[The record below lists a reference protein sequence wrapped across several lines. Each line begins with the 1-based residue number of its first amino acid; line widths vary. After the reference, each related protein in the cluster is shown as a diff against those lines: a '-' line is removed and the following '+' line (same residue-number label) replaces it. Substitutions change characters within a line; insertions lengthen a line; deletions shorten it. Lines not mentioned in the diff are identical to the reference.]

1 MRDTTHDIMAIA
13 QVIQIWGLARDQGRW
28 QQLGDTFTPD
38 GCIHV
43 TWFHGAFADFVAASR
58 RMYQPASPRPKHVI
72 GLPVV
77 SVVGD
82 RAVAETN
89 IQILSRFQT
98 GQLAIDN
105 TSYARFLDRLMRGP
119 KGWRIC
125 DRVAIYEKDRLDPV
139 QPDPAFDRFMAETD
153 FSAFPEPYRYLGHR
167 LESSGRALVDGI
179 LCDGTAQAMAA
190 IEAAHDWVQ
199 QG

>member
-1 MRDTTHDIMAIA
+1 MAIA
-13 QVIQIWGLARDQGRW
+13 QVIQIWGLAREQGRW
-28 QQLGDTFTPD
+28 QQLSDTFTPD
-38 GCIHV
+38 GRIHV

-58 RMYQPASPRPKHVI
+58 RVYQPTAPRPKHVI

-77 SVVGD
+77 SVVDD
-82 RAVAETN
+82 RAMAETN
-89 IQILSRFQT
+89 IQILGRFRI

-105 TSYARFLDRLMRGP
+105 TSHARFLDKLVHSP

-139 QPDPAFDRFMAETD
+139 HPDPAFDRLMAETD

-167 LESSGRALVDGI
+167 LHSSGRPLVDGI
-179 LCDGTAQAMAA
+179 LCDGAPAAMAA
-190 IEAAHDWVQ
+190 IDAAQDWLR